1 MKLMIKWVGVCI
13 GVLALIAVRY
23 FQHNLFYDPLI
34 AFFHG
39 DFEGNPLPEFNMTRY
54 VIHLALRYGLNVLI
68 SLGIIAW
75 FFQNRQHV
83 QLSALVYGIV
93 GILLFT
99 LLIIWLQDTESTSHI
114 ALFYTRRMLMHPL
127 LLFVLF
133 PALYFQDLKG
143 KK

>member
-1 MKLMIKWVGVCI
+1 MKRVIKWVGVSI

-23 FQHNLFYDPLI
+23 FQHHLFYDPLI

-39 DFEGNPLPEFNMTRY
+39 DFEGNPLPEFNTTHY
-54 VIHLALRYGLNVLI
+54 VIHLVLRYSLNVLI

-75 FFQNRQHV
+75 FFRNRQHV
-83 QLSALVYGIV
+83 QLSALVYGAV
-93 GILLFT
+93 GIILFILL
-99 LLIIWLQDTESTSHI
+99 LIWLQDTESTSHV

-133 PALYFQDLKG
+133 PALYFQDLKR
-143 KK
+143 K